1 MNTSVQAGGS
11 HPDLLSS
18 IMGVTVKNEEKI
30 AAEDREFC
38 EDRQAKLYA
47 TLLQLKWW
55 YELFKANAERYREKY
70 NVTYEENGSVD
81 KYKLRNFYHS
91 EGSEDYSAFEFL
103 PFKAINNVVESYGKA
118 VRAFT
123 NDIVR
128 HFNGKYGVS
137 VPRTDIDDEKLPMG
151 FIPTYQPYVDMVIG
165 HLGGKGFRET
175 AEEELIARLHKVLM
189 PYSRDNFKAE
199 LRGDKI
205 VIPDMLWFDSCFVDT
220 RLQFSG
226 SSEHNLGA
234 LCAGVVFGMTDS
246 LNGGINY
253 IAGFDRRDVDVS
265 RWYDLISGPVSV
277 KFFKNHRVDFKFE
290 NAVAAEQCWK
300 KLRLDTFKNTDGDE

>member
-1 MNTSVQAGGS
+1 
-11 HPDLLSS
+11 
-18 IMGVTVKNEEKI
+18 MGVTVKNEEKI

-38 EDRQAKLYA
+38 EERQAKLYA
-47 TLLQLKWW
+47 TLHQLKWW
-55 YELFKANAERYREKY
+55 YDLFVANAEPYRETR
-70 NVTYEENGSVD
+70 NVVYEENGSVD
-81 KYKLRNFYHS
+81 KYKLRNVYHS
-91 EGSEDYSAFEFL
+91 EDREDYSAFEFL
-103 PFKAINNVVESYGKA
+103 PFKAINDVVEMYGKA
-118 VRAFT
+118 VRAFA

-128 HFNGKYGVS
+128 HFNSKYGVS
-137 VPRTDIDDEKLPMG
+137 VPTPDIYDEKLPMG
-151 FIPTYQPYVDMVIG
+151 FMPTWQPYVDQVIG

-234 LCAGVVFGMTDS
+234 LCAGVIFGMTDS

-253 IAGFDRRDVDVS
+253 IAGFDRRNVDVS

-290 NAVAAEQCWK
+290 NATAAERCWK
-300 KLRLDTFKNTDGDE
+300 KLRLDTLKTSGDE